1 MIDAGRDMDSSGL
14 KSARGKLFGNFDVRV
29 KCYFIVN
36 YHTAQK
42 SRSIRACVTL
52 QNCKA
57 EFYFPLIQVLETIV
71 EHVKRIRP
79 VLRELIFQNKR
90 PLFVI

>member
-36 YHTAQK
+36 CHTAQK
-42 SRSIRACVTL
+42 SPGL
-52 QNCKA
+52 
-57 EFYFPLIQVLETIV
+57 F
-71 EHVKRIRP
+71 EHVLLSKIEKRNS
-79 VLRELIFQNKR
+79 IFH
-90 PLFVI
+90 

>member
-52 QNCKA
+52 QN
-57 EFYFPLIQVLETIV
+57 
-71 EHVKRIRP
+71 
-79 VLRELIFQNKR
+79 
-90 PLFVI
+90 